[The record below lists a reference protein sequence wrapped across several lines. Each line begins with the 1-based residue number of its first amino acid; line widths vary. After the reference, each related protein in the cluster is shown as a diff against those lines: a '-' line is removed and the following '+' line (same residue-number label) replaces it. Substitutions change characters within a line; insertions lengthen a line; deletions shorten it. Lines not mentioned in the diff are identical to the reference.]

1 MFTNRH
7 SRRTPGK
14 TTDANLRILG
24 TLIPGGRFM
33 EARYNVYF
41 AGQLLE
47 GHDLDGVRARIGKL
61 FNADA
66 PTLDK
71 LFSGKTQLLK
81 RDCDKATAL
90 KYKQAM
96 EQAGALPVIKAA
108 QAPAP
113 AKAMT
118 AAEKIAALA
127 AAADVTARQ
136 REPAPAAPPA
146 NREPVGDGGI
156 ALAPA
161 GTSVLMPEERP
172 GPVTS
177 DVVPPDLEVMASGQ
191 RLSEQ
196 APAPPPPPDTS
207 HLSEGAV
214 GELLPNLPSHAA
226 PVSPDISNIELTPDG
241 TDLSDCAAP
250 AKPPPALDLSGIALA
265 PAGADVL
272 EEQYRKR
279 PTPPPPATEHLQLED

>member
-1 MFTNRH
+1 
-7 SRRTPGK
+7 
-14 TTDANLRILG
+14 
-24 TLIPGGRFM
+24 M

-108 QAPAP
+108 AANTATVSAPATAP

-127 AAADVTARQ
+127 AAADVTSRQ

-146 NREPVGDGGI
+146 DREPVGDGAI

-161 GTSVLMPEERP
+161 GTSVLMPDERP
-172 GPVTS
+172 EPVTS

-196 APAPPPPPDTS
+196 PPAPPPPPDTS
-207 HLSEGAV
+207 HLSEGEV
-214 GELLPNLPSHAA
+214 GELLPNLPSFAA

-279 PTPPPPATEHLQLED
+279 QAPPPPATEHLKLAD

>member
-1 MFTNRH
+1 
-7 SRRTPGK
+7 
-14 TTDANLRILG
+14 
-24 TLIPGGRFM
+24 M
-33 EARYNVYF
+33 EARYNIYF

-47 GHDLDGVRARIGKL
+47 GQDLAGVRARIGKL

-66 PTLDK
+66 ATLDK
-71 LFSGKTQLLK
+71 LFSGQTQLLK

-96 EQAGALPVIKAA
+96 EQAGALPVIKAVA
-108 QAPAP
+108 ANKTAAAAPAPAPTAAPAP

-127 AAADVTARQ
+127 AAADLAAR
-136 REPAPAAPPA
+136 PGTAAPPLPPV
-146 NREPVGDGGI
+146 NYEPARDGAI
-156 ALAPA
+156 ALTPA
-161 GTSVLMPEERP
+161 GTAVLLPEERP

-177 DVVPPDLEVMASGQ
+177 DVEPPDLEVMASGQ
-191 RLSEQ
+191 RLSEL
-196 APAPPPPPDTS
+196 APAAPPPPDTS

-214 GELLPNLPSHAA
+214 GEALPNLPSFAA
-226 PVSPDISNIELTPDG
+226 PLDPDISAIGLTPDG

-250 AKPPPALDLSGIALA
+250 AKPSPAIDLSAIALA

-272 EEQYRKR
+272 EQQYRNR
-279 PTPPPPATEHLQLED
+279 PAPPAPATEHLKLED

>member
-1 MFTNRH
+1 M
-7 SRRTPGK
+7 
-14 TTDANLRILG
+14 D
-24 TLIPGGRFM
+24 
-33 EARYNVYF
+33 ARYNIYF

-47 GHDLDGVRARIGKL
+47 GQDLAAVRARIGKL

-66 PTLDK
+66 ATLDK
-71 LFSGKTQLLK
+71 LFSGNTQLLK

-96 EQAGALPVIKAA
+96 EQAGALPVIKASA
-108 QAPAP
+108 ANTTTAAPPAPAPVPAP

-127 AAADVTARQ
+127 AAADLTARP
-136 REPAPAAPPA
+136 REPAPAPPPA
-146 NREPVGDGGI
+146 DPAPAADGAI

-161 GTSVLMPEERP
+161 GTAVLLPSERP
-172 GPVTS
+172 GVVTS
-177 DVVPPDLEVMASGQ
+177 EVVPPDLEVMASGQ

-196 APAPPPPPDTS
+196 SPAAPPPPDTS
-207 HLSEGAV
+207 HLSEGIV
-214 GELLPNLPSHAA
+214 GELLPRLPSSAA
-226 PVSPDISNIELTPDG
+226 VLAPDTSGIQLTPDG

-250 AKPPPALDLSGIALA
+250 PQAPPALDLSGIVLA

-272 EEQYRKR
+272 EQQYRNR
-279 PTPPPPATEHLQLED
+279 PAPPPPATEHLKLED

>member
-1 MFTNRH
+1 
-7 SRRTPGK
+7 
-14 TTDANLRILG
+14 
-24 TLIPGGRFM
+24 M
-33 EARYNVYF
+33 EARYNIYF

-47 GHDLDGVRARIGKL
+47 GQDLAAVRARIGKL

-66 PTLDK
+66 STLDK

-81 RDCDKATAL
+81 RNCDKATAL

-96 EQAGALPVIKAA
+96 EQAGALPVIKTAA
-108 QAPAP
+108 ANTATASAPAPTP

-127 AAADVTARQ
+127 AAADLAARPK
-136 REPAPAAPPA
+136 EPAPPPPVD
-146 NREPVGDGGI
+146 NEPTGDGAI

-161 GTSVLMPEERP
+161 GTSVLMPNERP

-177 DVVPPDLEVMASGQ
+177 DVEPPDLEVMASGQ

-214 GELLPNLPSHAA
+214 GELLPNLPSFAA
-226 PVSPDISNIELTPDG
+226 PLSPDTSNIELTPDG

-250 AKPPPALDLSGIALA
+250 AQPPPALDLSGIALA

-272 EEQYRKR
+272 EQQYRNR
-279 PTPPPPATEHLQLED
+279 PAPPPPATEHLKLED